1 MITWKCLYKLDGE
14 ELRGIVNDI
23 QNGESYTVSGWE
35 DTYPTDDDILKYAA
49 RCGVR

>member
-1 MITWKCLYKLDGE
+1 MT
-14 ELRGIVNDI
+14 LRMVNTI
-23 QNGESYTVSGWE
+23 LFSGWE